1 MTRQAQLQFCKVCVN
16 QHKDLNLG
24 IICGLNGQTASFD
37 GNCDSFHQD
46 TSLKARTST
55 VGWSNGIDAQVA
67 SQGQRFANYVIDFI
81 CTMIFVVVFSF
92 ILGIVLAL
100 VAPSSLYIFEQE
112 NKLLEYAIGFVAG
125 TIYYATLE
133 GISGQSIGKVLT
145 RTKVVT
151 ETGEKP
157 DFGTIL
163 LRTVCRYIPFEAF
176 SFLGSDAIGWHD
188 SISKTRV
195 VPSDFKAR
203 K

>member
-1 MTRQAQLQFCKVCVN
+1 MTRQAQLQFCKICVN

-145 RTKVVT
+145 QDKSRH
-151 ETGEKP
+151 
-157 DFGTIL
+157 
-163 LRTVCRYIPFEAF
+163 RNR
-176 SFLGSDAIGWHD
+176 
-188 SISKTRV
+188 
-195 VPSDFKAR
+195 
-203 K
+203 